1 MARPRSATSTD
12 VAHLAGVSQAT
23 VSVVLN
29 GARSTIR
36 VSAETRQRV
45 LAAAAELGYIPHP
58 AAQALRR
65 QRSGIIGFLPRIDRD
80 APFTHPIHYL
90 LTIHASRAAH
100 ERGYQFVEAGPE
112 TDPWRDSAEDELVQY
127 FLNRRADGVIFDGP
141 KTATAVQRLLDHG
154 LPVVQIFRPQLAVL
168 TPTVTVD
175 ARPGIT
181 AAVDHLI
188 ALGHRR
194 IAFIGRGGNHPVDL
208 ARLAA
213 FLAALAN
220 HGLPTTAAT
229 VRLSPIYELDHG
241 ERLTRELLARR
252 PRPTAIFAGSDSLAL
267 GALRALYAARVHV
280 PDELSLIG
288 YDDTLAAQLYPP
300 LTSVAQPFAALAERA
315 IALLIGQLEQPD
327 DLPLPPEQVVLPTQL
342 NLRESTAPPDS
353 RGH

>member
-12 VAHLAGVSQAT
+12 VARLAGVSQAT

-45 LAAAAELGYIPHP
+45 LAAAVELGYSPHP

-65 QRSGIIGFLPRIDRD
+65 QRSGIIGFLPRIDRE

-90 LTIHASRAAH
+90 LSIHANRAAR
-100 ERGYQFVEAGPE
+100 ERGFQFVEAGPE
-112 TDPWRDSAEDELVQY
+112 TDPWRDSAEDELVRY
-127 FLNRRADGVIFDGP
+127 FLNHRADGVVFDGP
-141 KTATAVQRLLDHG
+141 KSASAVQRLLDQG
-154 LPVVQIFRPQLAVL
+154 LPVVQIFRPQWAVP

-181 AAVDHLI
+181 AAVDHLV

-208 ARLAA
+208 ARLTA
-213 FLAALAN
+213 FLTALAN
-220 HGLPTTAAT
+220 HGLPATAAT
-229 VRLSPIYELDHG
+229 VRLSPIYELDQG
-241 ERLTRELLARR
+241 ERLAHELLAQR

-267 GALRALYAARVHV
+267 GASRALYAARVHV
-280 PDELSLIG
+280 PDELSLIS

-315 IALLIGQLEQPD
+315 VALLSAQIEQADGSPY
-327 DLPLPPEQVVLPTQL
+327 PPEQVVLPTQL
-342 NLRESTAPPDS
+342 NLRQSTAPPM
-353 RGH
+353 GAG